1 MAKTESIQPEPVC
14 HNAKA
19 LTAIPTNEPVL
30 FLNRAARAPDLAE
43 TAAHRLNAVSE
54 AAYVLLSD
62 GVDLFNALAFPTPA
76 RQSV

>member
-43 TAAHRLNAVSE
+43 TGR
-54 AAYVLLSD
+54 
-62 GVDLFNALAFPTPA
+62 PP
-76 RQSV
+76 R